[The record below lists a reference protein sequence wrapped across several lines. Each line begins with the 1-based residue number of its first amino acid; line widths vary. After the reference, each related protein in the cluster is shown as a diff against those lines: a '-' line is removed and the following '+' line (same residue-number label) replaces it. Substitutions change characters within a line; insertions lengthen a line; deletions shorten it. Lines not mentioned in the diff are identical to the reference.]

1 MSNTGRSGDDIGD
14 DMDTGECERKGE
26 CVRKGECK
34 GKGECE
40 GKGECKGE
48 GIIQALNAWLS
59 IVTYSSPTSPRH
71 IGHIFFLL

>member
-1 MSNTGRSGDDIGD
+1 
-14 DMDTGECERKGE
+14 
-26 CVRKGECK
+26 VRKGEC
-34 GKGECE
+34 ER
-40 GKGECKGE
+40 KGECKGE